1 MEKEVRSMNSFKV
14 TKDHRILLND
24 VEIDHVLGFD
34 LHIEAGE
41 DPEVVLRFL
50 ASNIDIDDYRDY

>member
-1 MEKEVRSMNSFKV
+1 MNSFKV

-34 LHIEAGE
+34 IHIEAGE

>member
-1 MEKEVRSMNSFKV
+1 MNSFKV
-14 TKDHRILLND
+14 TIDHRILLND
-24 VEIDHVLGFD
+24 VEIEHVLGFV
-34 LHIEAGE
+34 LHIEAVE